1 MLVWQADTRSINP
14 AVHPQLIAD
23 AYAAADIAAAAE
35 YLAEFHRDIE
45 GFVSREAGDAVVAR
59 GGREFLPLRQD
70 RYVVAGPSLLRVSGT
85 SCHSSAH
92 RSCRATPTAAAV
104 PCRTSV

>member
-1 MLVWQADTRSINP
+1 MTTVRVRCCSRSPRPTPAANALWEVYRRHDGQDADPVLVWQADTRSINP

-59 GGREFLPLRQD
+59 GGREFCPCGRI
-70 RYVVAGPSLLRVSGT
+70 AT
-85 SCHSSAH
+85 S
-92 RSCRATPTAAAV
+92 
-104 PCRTSV
+104 